1 MKYFLLMSAFALTAC
16 SSPKLT
22 SDRLTYEVICPMTML
37 HAKVDTIT
45 GYDYVY
51 YRSSLAIYT
60 GPDNN
65 IKWREYPMTCV
76 VSTINDGE

>member
-1 MKYFLLMSAFALTAC
+1 MKYILMALVFVGCANPHRPEV
-16 SSPKLT
+16 S
-22 SDRLTYEVICPMTML
+22 YEITCPVNMITT
-37 HAKVDTIT
+37 KVDTIT